1 MPKRYAF
8 TLQKHTF
15 CKSKGHVLQCKT
27 TEFQSENGGL
37 GLYKLCKCNEM
48 LNICSRNACAVNFCL
63 RFVFQIKENSCPD
76 FYFLI
81 ARKSAPAGGYVYV
94 SCLAVGLCR
103 AYSRAGSVSG
113 VLPVCTVRFPV
124 IPSVSV

>member
-1 MPKRYAF
+1 M
-8 TLQKHTF
+8 
-15 CKSKGHVLQCKT
+15 
-27 TEFQSENGGL
+27 
-37 GLYKLCKCNEM
+37 
-48 LNICSRNACAVNFCL
+48 CSRNACAVNFCL
-63 RFVFQIKENSCPD
+63 RFVFRIKENSCRD

-94 SCLAVGLCR
+94 SCLAVGQCR

-113 VLPVCTVRFPV
+113 VQPVCPVRFPV

>member
-1 MPKRYAF
+1 MRAAVTPAPLTSVCVSFSRLKK
-8 TLQKHTF
+8 T
-15 CKSKGHVLQCKT
+15 HVV
-27 TEFQSENGGL
+27 
-37 GLYKLCKCNEM
+37 
-48 LNICSRNACAVNFCL
+48 I
-63 RFVFQIKENSCPD
+63 

-94 SCLAVGLCR
+94 SCLAVGQCR
-103 AYSRAGSVSG
+103 AYIRAGSVSG

>member
-1 MPKRYAF
+1 MSINIMISRLKK
-8 TLQKHTF
+8 T
-15 CKSKGHVLQCKT
+15 HVL
-27 TEFQSENGGL
+27 
-37 GLYKLCKCNEM
+37 
-48 LNICSRNACAVNFCL
+48 I
-63 RFVFQIKENSCPD
+63 

-94 SCLAVGLCR
+94 SCLAVGQCR
-103 AYSRAGSVSG
+103 AYSRSGSVSG